1 LSNETGIVTRE
12 MAGNSIAIGDRRI
25 GTGHRT
31 YVIAELSANHGGS
44 LETAKAV
51 VRAAAG
57 AGADAIKL
65 QTYRPDTM
73 TIDVRDGNF
82 VVGPGTL
89 WTGRTLYDLYAEAM
103 TPWDWHRE
111 LMTEASGVGLHC
123 FSTPFDESAIEFLE
137 TLNVP
142 AYKIASFELID
153 HALIARAATTG
164 KPLIMST
171 GMATL
176 NEIEEAVA
184 VAQANGDG
192 GIALLRCNS
201 TYPAPMDQMD
211 LRSIT
216 AMQDRWSLPIGL
228 SDHTMSDITAIAA
241 VALGAC
247 IVEKHIIMNRSDGGP
262 DAAFS
267 LEPAEL
273 SRMVQSLREVE
284 QVLGAERFGPAA
296 SERKSLAFR
305 RSLYAV
311 ADIAEGEAITL
322 ANVRSIRPAGGLAPK
337 HLPEIV
343 GRKAGRFI
351 KRGTPIQ
358 WNQLV

>member
-1 LSNETGIVTRE
+1 MIVE
-12 MAGNSIAIGDRRI
+12 PSIVIGDRAI
-25 GTGHRT
+25 GAGHPT

-51 VRAAAG
+51 VRAAAE
-57 AGADAIKL
+57 AGADAVKL

-73 TIDVRDGNF
+73 TIDVRDGDF

-89 WTGRTLYDLYAEAM
+89 WTGRNLYDLYAEAM
-103 TPWDWHRE
+103 TPWEWHGE
-111 LMTEASGVGLHC
+111 LMAEAKQHGLQC
-123 FSTPFDESAIEFLE
+123 FSTPFDESAVEFLE

-153 HALIARAATTG
+153 HALIARAAATG

-171 GMATL
+171 GMASL
-176 NEIEEAVA
+176 EEIEEAVA
-184 VAQANGDG
+184 IAQANGSG

-216 AMQDRWSLPIGL
+216 AMQELWSLPIGL
-228 SDHTMSDITAIAA
+228 SDHTMSDVTAIAA

-247 IVEKHIIMNRSDGGP
+247 IVEKHVILQRTDGGP

-267 LEPAEL
+267 LEPDEL
-273 SRMVQSLREVE
+273 SRLVQSLRDVE
-284 QVLGAERFGPAA
+284 QVLGRVRFGPADA
-296 SERKSLAFR
+296 ERKSLAFR

-311 ADIAEGEAITL
+311 TDIAAGEAL
-322 ANVRSIRPAGGLAPK
+322 SESNVRSIRPAGGLPPK
-337 HLPEIV
+337 HLPEVV
-343 GRKAGRFI
+343 GRRAAHAI
-351 KRGTPIQ
+351 KRGTAIE
-358 WNQLV
+358 WDLLA

>member
-1 LSNETGIVTRE
+1 MTTLTIETWIE
-12 MAGNSIAIGDRRI
+12 IGDRRI
-25 GTGHRT
+25 GRGHPT

-44 LETAKAV
+44 LQTAKAV
-51 VRAAAG
+51 VRAAAE

-73 TIDVRDGNF
+73 TIDVQDGQF

-103 TPWDWHRE
+103 TPWEWHGE
-111 LMTEASGVGLHC
+111 LMTEAEDHGLQC
-123 FSTPFDESAIEFLE
+123 FSTPFDETAIEFLE
-137 TLNVP
+137 TIKVP

-153 HALIARAATTG
+153 HALIARAAATG

-171 GMATL
+171 GMASL
-176 NEIEEAVA
+176 NEIAEAVA
-184 VAQANGDG
+184 VAQANGNG
-192 GIALLRCNS
+192 GVALLRCNS

-211 LRSIT
+211 LRTIT
-216 AMQDRWSLPIGL
+216 AMQERWSLPIGL

-247 IVEKHIIMNRSDGGP
+247 IVEKHIILQRSDGGP

-267 LEPAEL
+267 LEPGQFAT
-273 SRMVQSLREVE
+273 MVRSIREVE
-284 QVLGAERFGPAA
+284 QVLGTVRFGPAEA
-296 SERKSLAFR
+296 ERNSLAFR

-311 ADIAEGEAITL
+311 ADIKAGEAL
-322 ANVRSIRPAGGLAPK
+322 SESNVRSIRPAGGLPPK
-337 HLPEIV
+337 HLPEV
-343 GRKAGRFI
+343 LGRKTIRAI
-351 KRGTPIQ
+351 TRGTPIQ
-358 WNQLV
+358 WDQLD

>member
-1 LSNETGIVTRE
+1 VIAEP
-12 MAGNSIAIGDRRI
+12 SITIGDRTI
-25 GTGHRT
+25 GSGQPT

-51 VRAAAG
+51 VRAAAE

-73 TIDVRDGNF
+73 TIDVRDGEF

-103 TPWDWHRE
+103 TPWEWHEE
-111 LMTEASGVGLHC
+111 LMAEAERQRLHC
-123 FSTPFDESAIEFLE
+123 FSTPFDATAIEFLE
-137 TLNVP
+137 TLNVSV
-142 AYKIASFELID
+142 YKIASFELID
-153 HALIARAATTG
+153 HALIAGAAATG

-176 NEIEEAVA
+176 DEIDEAVA
-184 VAQANGDG
+184 VAQAHGSG
-192 GIALLRCNS
+192 GVALLRCNS

-211 LRSIT
+211 LRSI
-216 AMQDRWSLPIGL
+216 AEMQQRWSLPIGL

-247 IVEKHIIMNRSDGGP
+247 IVEKHIILDRADGGP

-267 LEPAEL
+267 LEPGEFARL
-273 SRMVQSLREVE
+273 VRSIREVE
-284 QVLGAERFGPAA
+284 QVMGTVRFGPADA
-296 SERKSLAFR
+296 ERKSMAFR

-311 ADIAEGEAITL
+311 ADIAAGEAVSET
-322 ANVRSIRPAGGLAPK
+322 NVRSIRPAGGLPPK
-337 HLPEIV
+337 HLPEVV
-343 GRKAGRFI
+343 GRKAIHAI
-351 KRGTPIQ
+351 KRGTAIRWDQ
-358 WNQLV
+358 FA